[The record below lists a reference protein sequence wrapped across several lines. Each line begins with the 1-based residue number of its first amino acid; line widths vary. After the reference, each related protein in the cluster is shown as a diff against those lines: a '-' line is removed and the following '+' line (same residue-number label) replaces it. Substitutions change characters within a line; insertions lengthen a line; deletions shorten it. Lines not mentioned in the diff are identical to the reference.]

1 MEEFFMTNCR
11 DTLMMPKTPKNNE
24 MNFAMSRRNNKVLRN
39 SEDLENFRVQ
49 LDTLLA
55 NTGNVSV

>member
-1 MEEFFMTNCR
+1 
-11 DTLMMPKTPKNNE
+11 

-55 NTGNVSV
+55 NTGNVTV